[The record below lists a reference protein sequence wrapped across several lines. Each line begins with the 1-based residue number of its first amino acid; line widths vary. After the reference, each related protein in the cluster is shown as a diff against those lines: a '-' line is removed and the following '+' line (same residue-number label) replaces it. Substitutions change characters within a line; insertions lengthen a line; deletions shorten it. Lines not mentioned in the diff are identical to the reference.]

1 MVIPNSVH
9 RERIE
14 QNLDV
19 FGFESTDDEMA
30 NAIITRRSFM
40 KMGITGAGAFAAG
53 STLSR
58 KEGILVYYRPNPNR
72 AAISRAILN
81 SDKTE
86 SGGTE
91 LMEFIGRERELT
103 KIKKKLNTSGQHN
116 VLVYGRRRVGKSEL
130 IKQAITDIPGSTA
143 IYYECRQ
150 TSEEDNLASLSTLAA
165 EALGFPPL
173 AFSSVRELLEFLFS
187 QAKDRRITLVL
198 DEYPY
203 LRDAVKGLDSI
214 MQTSIDT
221 HRESSSLS
229 IVLCGSYVEI
239 MKSLI
244 EHESPLYGRID
255 LALELKPMDYYDAAK
270 FYPDFSPEDKV
281 RLYSVFGGIP
291 YYNRLVDQALSV
303 RENIIELMTEPGAR
317 LENEIPSYLG
327 AEISKMTNANEVFG
341 TLAQGYSRW
350 GDVLAQ
356 SHVSSG
362 PAMSDVLEKL
372 ISLELVQK
380 RAPINDPTNR
390 RKSGYFIIDP
400 LSLFYYRYVFR
411 NASSRQLL
419 DPEVFFVRYV
429 SQDFEENY
437 VPHMFEEV
445 CRQYLVRQNRAG
457 SIEPPFDAIGK
468 YWYDDPANKVSGE
481 FDVVTQDPKG
491 YVFYEV
497 KFRKTP
503 ITQKMVDEEISQ
515 VEATGLK
522 CHRYGFFSRSRFTAA
537 ESESTAFI
545 DLAQMFE

>member
-1 MVIPNSVH
+1 
-9 RERIE
+9 
-14 QNLDV
+14 
-19 FGFESTDDEMA
+19 
-30 NAIITRRSFM
+30 
-40 KMGITGAGAFAAG
+40 
-53 STLSR
+53 
-58 KEGILVYYRPNPNR
+58 
-72 AAISRAILN
+72 
-81 SDKTE
+81 
-86 SGGTE
+86 
-91 LMEFIGRERELT
+91 MEFIGRERELA
-103 KIKKKLNTSGQHN
+103 KIKKELNASDQRN

-130 IKQAITDIPGSTA
+130 IKQAINDIPGGTT

-150 TSEEDNLASLSTLAA
+150 TSEEDNLASLSALTA

-173 AFSSVRELLEFLFS
+173 AFSNTRELVEFLFS
-187 QAKDRRITLVL
+187 QAKDRHVTLVL

-214 MQTSIDT
+214 MQTSIDA

-255 LALELKPMDYYDAAK
+255 LALELKPMDYFDAAK
-270 FYPDFSPEDKV
+270 FYPGFSPEDKV

-291 YYNRLVDQALSV
+291 YYNRLIDQASSV
-303 RENIIELMTEPGAR
+303 RNNIVELVTEPGAR

-341 TLAQGYSRW
+341 ALAQGYSRW

-362 PAMSDVLEKL
+362 PAMSDVLDKL

-380 RAPINDPTNR
+380 RAPINDPANK
-390 RKSGYFIIDP
+390 RKSGYFVIDP

-411 NASSRQLL
+411 NASARRLL
-419 DPEVFFVRYV
+419 DPEVFYDRYV
-429 SQDFEENY
+429 SKDFEENY

-457 SIEPPFDAIGK
+457 SIEPAFDAIGK
-468 YWYDDPANKVSGE
+468 YWYDDPANKASGE

-491 YVFYEV
+491 YVFYES
-497 KFRKTP
+497 KFRKAP
-503 ITQKMVDEEISQ
+503 VTQKMVDEEISQ

-522 CHRYGFFSRSRFTAA
+522 CHRYGFFSRSGFTAA
-537 ESESTAFI
+537 KSENTVFI
-545 DLAQMFE
+545 DLPQMFE